1 VTHGHE
7 PTDAPTSGLRERRR
21 RETLRELSDAA
32 LDLFEEQGVHGT
44 TVDDIAR
51 RAGTSPRTF
60 FRYYATKEAAVL
72 PSTDDTASQI
82 TAVADAIT
90 RGEPLIHAIEAN
102 WLTILAEF
110 DGAPEEHARAL
121 RVRRLVGAEPTILA
135 LALRTEAEHADRLTD
150 AAADATGPAAD
161 LLTIRAA
168 VAATS
173 LLVRLA
179 FEEWATRAEQGESL
193 SVRATY
199 LSLRRGLGSLA
210 AQLTDDPEG

>member
-1 VTHGHE
+1 MTPGEDPV
-7 PTDAPTSGLRERRR
+7 DAPAPGLRERRR

-32 LDLFEEQGVHGT
+32 LDLFEEQGVDGT
-44 TVDDIAR
+44 TVDDITR

-72 PSTDDTASQI
+72 PSTEDTESQI
-82 TAVADAIT
+82 AAVADAIA
-90 RGEPLIHAIEAN
+90 RGESLIRAIEAN
-102 WLTILAEF
+102 WLTILTEF
-110 DGAPEEHARAL
+110 DETPAEHARAL

-135 LALRTEAEHADRLTD
+135 LALRIEAEHADRLTD
-150 AAADATGPAAD
+150 AAADATGPGAD

-179 FEEWATRAEQGESL
+179 FEEWAIRAEQGESIR
-193 SVRATY
+193 VRETY
-199 LSLRRGLGSLA
+199 LGLRRGLGSLA
-210 AQLTDDPEG
+210 AQLTDDLEG

>member
-1 VTHGHE
+1 MTPGDD
-7 PTDAPTSGLRERRR
+7 PTDAPTPGLRERRR

-72 PSTDDTASQI
+72 PSTEDTESQI

-90 RGEPLIHAIEAN
+90 RGEPLIRAIESN
-102 WLTILAEF
+102 WLTILTEF
-110 DGAPEEHARAL
+110 DDAPGEHARAL
-121 RVRRLVGAEPTILA
+121 RFRRLVGAEPTLLA

-150 AAADATGPAAD
+150 AAADATGPDAD

-179 FEEWATRAEQGESL
+179 FEEWATRAERGESL

-199 LSLRRGLGSLA
+199 LGLRRGLGSLA
-210 AQLTDDPEG
+210 AQLSDGPEA